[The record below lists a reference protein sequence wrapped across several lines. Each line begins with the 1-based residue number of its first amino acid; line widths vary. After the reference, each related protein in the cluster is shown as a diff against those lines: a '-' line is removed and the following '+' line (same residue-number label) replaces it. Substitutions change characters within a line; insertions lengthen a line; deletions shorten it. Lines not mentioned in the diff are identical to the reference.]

1 MIFESE
7 FPFSTLTTLRSI
19 YLTGTECDAGGGR
32 QGGGCVCG
40 FRPLPSPSYNSS
52 RRAEVKRKKKLIKL
66 RDAVENLMPTIA
78 DIRELASEAGDFE
91 EVKRL
96 VAALGGRP

>member
-1 MIFESE
+1 
-7 FPFSTLTTLRSI
+7 
-19 YLTGTECDAGGGR
+19 
-32 QGGGCVCG
+32 
-40 FRPLPSPSYNSS
+40 
-52 RRAEVKRKKKLIKL
+52 VKRKKKLIKL